1 MKYVIGVITVSFLYF
16 LLIAFFYFLLLII
29 NELIVMAFGANPLR
43 WLKEN
48 IFEPVGHGLL
58 IMFHIER

>member
-1 MKYVIGVITVSFLYF
+1 MKYVIGIITGSFLYF
-16 LLIAFFYFLLLII
+16 LLIAFFYFLLLLI

-58 IMFHIER
+58 IMLHMDQ